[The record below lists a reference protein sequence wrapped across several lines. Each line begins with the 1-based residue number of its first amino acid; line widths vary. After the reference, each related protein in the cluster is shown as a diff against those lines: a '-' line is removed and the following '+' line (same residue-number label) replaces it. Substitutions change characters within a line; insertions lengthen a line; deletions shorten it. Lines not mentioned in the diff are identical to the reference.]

1 MNILV
6 TGSGGMLAK
15 QIIQHFKSEKINITG
30 LKKEELNIT
39 NTAQLKEKIEQHK
52 PDIIINCAAYTKVDM
67 AELEKDRAFILNAL
81 APYHLSE
88 ICRKNN
94 IFLIH
99 ISTDYVFSGDKKEPY
114 HPFDVPNPV
123 NYYGITKLY
132 GEHYI
137 INSGCN
143 YLIVRT
149 SWLYGPEGNN
159 FLTKIL
165 RATEEKEEIEVVNDQ
180 FGAPTSTFTL
190 AKYLLKL
197 IEKNAHGLFHITE
210 RAGNGISWYT
220 FAKKIVEV
228 FDRKLNIKPVSTKDS
243 IKRPAKRPVYSTLD
257 ISATEYFLGEKLPL
271 WEVSLGDLR
280 HYMKI

>member
-1 MNILV
+1 MKILV

-15 QIIQHFKSEKINITG
+15 QIINHFKREKISIIG
-30 LKKEELNIT
+30 LKREELNIT
-39 NTAQLKEKIEQHK
+39 NSTQLREKIETHE
-52 PDIIINCAAYTKVDM
+52 PDLIINCAAYTKVDM
-67 AELEKDRAFILNAL
+67 AEIEKDRAFILNAL
-81 APYHLSE
+81 APYFIAE

-94 IFLIH
+94 IFFVH
-99 ISTDYVFSGDKKEPY
+99 ISTDYIFSGEKKEPY
-114 HPFDVPNPV
+114 HPFDTPNPL
-123 NYYGITKLY
+123 NYYGLTKLY

-137 INSGCN
+137 INSGCD

-165 RATEEKEEIEVVNDQ
+165 RATEEKDEIEVINDQ

-197 IEKNAHGLFHITE
+197 IEKNAHGIFHLTD

-228 FDRKLNIKPVSTKDS
+228 FDRKLKIVPISTKDS
-243 IKRPAKRPVYSTLD
+243 IKRPAQRPFYSTLD
-257 ISATEYFLGEKLPL
+257 ISATEYFLNEKLPY
-271 WEVSLGDLR
+271 WEISLGDLR
-280 HYMKI
+280 NYMII